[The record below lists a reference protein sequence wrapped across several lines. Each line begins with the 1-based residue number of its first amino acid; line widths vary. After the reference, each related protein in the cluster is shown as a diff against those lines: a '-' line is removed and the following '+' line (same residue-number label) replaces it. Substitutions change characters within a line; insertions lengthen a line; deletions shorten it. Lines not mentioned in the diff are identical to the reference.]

1 MNGHDAGVGVGG
13 QAGNEVSAVSVNA
26 IKELVSKVAEVKEQQ
41 PPLDPRPHLQRTV
54 VLRPLARHLD
64 LVRTRP
70 AHAHHQVKLRRGR
83 RAIGARAGKAPRQQ
97 PMHLDHR
104 RIGRQSVTQPLQHT
118 TIAHITRREFPHQLR
133 EHCSK
138 HPCETGSEPVMERR
152 GDQRLARRTL
162 IGPTKPRQGAL
173 GPGAEP
179 EHHAPEHRAGI
190 DFAPAPHRP
199 AFTGQTLDLRLRQQ
213 AGQRLANTNK
223 LDSGHGHSPDR
234 LKLRNSNLIRGRG
247 PLQPLVSW
255 SITSLSEHQCA
266 ASRLGVRA
274 AERFRGQ

>member
-1 MNGHDAGVGVGG
+1 MNH
-13 QAGNEVSAVSVNA
+13 
-26 IKELVSKVAEVKEQQ
+26 
-41 PPLDPRPHLQRTV
+41 RQR
-54 VLRPLARHLD
+54 LCFLARHLKTLSNGVGRSRWARLRQNVHSCIRGRD
-64 LVRTRP
+64 RWPRRQRQTPITARAKLIDGYAHTSVCTASRP
-70 AHAHHQVKLRRGR
+70 ARPPYTRCTTRATTSTVPCASAH
-83 RAIGARAGKAPRQQ
+83 RA
-97 PMHLDHR
+97 PMR
-104 RIGRQSVTQPLQHT
+104 
-118 TIAHITRREFPHQLR
+118 
-133 EHCSK
+133 K
-138 HPCETGSEPVMERR
+138 
-152 GDQRLARRTL
+152 L

-255 SITSLSEHQCA
+255 SITSLSEHQCGDW
-266 ASRLGVRA
+266 S
-274 AERFRGQ
+274 FCFTNC